1 MSRAA
6 GAKRCDPT
14 LEQPISSV
22 ELCELTID
30 MMIFRARNRKCFCL
44 LDMSAASGLH
54 WSYWV

>member
-6 GAKRCDPT
+6 GAKRGDPT

-44 LDMSAASGLH
+44 LDAIAVS
-54 WSYWV
+54 